1 MKTKLLI
8 ITLALTMFAACGPGP
23 DPVLELQELQLTEEE
38 QILNSR
44 QNQAGIDLLRLHAS
58 DEEENTIISPLSI
71 NIASAMLANGAKNA
85 TQEQILNAI
94 GAEDY
99 SIDFLNDYYAKCIPC
114 FNSPS
119 VDCDLDIHFANGLW
133 LDDDL
138 HPVFNFVKAINRS
151 YWANVDIIDLG
162 TPAAAKVINDWAS
175 LNTKKLIGKVVDET
189 MFNDDTRF
197 VLANAIYF
205 KGCWQSEFKT
215 KNTRKGD
222 FHLADGTTIQTDMM
236 HQTGKFQI
244 GEYVIPNET
253 RYVTTPDARILRM
266 PFRGGYYYMDIIL
279 PNNNI
284 GCADFLDQMLDMEL
298 MDALEKSLVERN
310 EVYVQL
316 PKFTLKD
323 HLDLIPDL
331 KALGMVDVFT
341 DAADLSGIDSTQF
354 LSVGQFLHD
363 TYLEVNEEGA
373 KAAAVTTVIGYTSAA
388 EPTYDFI
395 VDRPFLL
402 FIREAKYGTILF
414 AAKIGHPSK

>member
-1 MKTKLLI
+1 MKPKLFLV
-8 ITLALTMFAACGPGP
+8 ALLTSMLAACGPSP
-23 DPVLELQELQLTEEE
+23 EPVQELQLTEEE

-44 QNQAGIDLLRLHAS
+44 QNQVGIDLLRLHAYT
-58 DEEENTIISPLSI
+58 DEENVIISPLSI

-119 VDCDLDIHFANGLW
+119 IDCDLDIHLANGLW

-138 HPVFNFVKAINRS
+138 HPVSNFVKAINRS

-189 MFNDDTRF
+189 MFNEYTRF

-205 KGCWQSEFKT
+205 KGRWQSMFKPED
-215 KNTRKGD
+215 TRKRD
-222 FHLADGTTIQTDMM
+222 FFLPDSTTIETDMM

-244 GEYVIPNET
+244 GEYVFPNET
-253 RYVTTPDARILRM
+253 RYVTTPDVRMLRM
-266 PFRGGYYYMDIIL
+266 PFSGWGGFYMDIIL
-279 PNNNI
+279 PNGNI
-284 GCADFLDQMLDMEL
+284 SCADFLDHMLDMEVVN
-298 MDALEKSLVERN
+298 ALENSLEEKD
-310 EVYVQL
+310 EVLVQM
-316 PKFTLKD
+316 PKFTLKY
-323 HLDLIPDL
+323 HLNLIPDMQ
-331 KALGMVDVFT
+331 ALGVVDVFT
-341 DAADLSGIDSTQF
+341 DAADLSGIDSTQS
-354 LSVGQFLHD
+354 LYISHFLHD
-363 TYLEVNEEGA
+363 SYLEVNEEGA
-373 KAAAVTTVIGYTSAA
+373 EAAAVTSIGGSIATSVSST
-388 EPTYDFI
+388 PLFL
-395 VDRPFLL
+395 VNRPFLL

-414 AAKIGHPSK
+414 AAKIGNPNK

>member
-8 ITLALTMFAACGPGP
+8 LALVATMFAACGPGP
-23 DPVLELQELQLTEEE
+23 DPVLELQLTEEE

-44 QNQAGIDLLRLHAS
+44 QNQAGIDLLCLHAS

-94 GAEDY
+94 GAEGY
-99 SIDFLNDYYAKCIPC
+99 SIDFLNDYNAKLMKTLPH
-114 FNSPS
+114 
-119 VDCDLDIHFANGLW
+119 LDQTTDMRIANGIW
-133 LDDDL
+133 LDDNL
-138 HPVFNFVKAINRS
+138 RPVENFVEVNKRS
-151 YWANVDIIDLG
+151 YQATVDIIDLNK
-162 TPAAAKVINDWAS
+162 PAAAKVINDWAS
-175 LNTKKLIGKVVDET
+175 LNTKKLIQQVVDES
-189 MFNDDTRF
+189 MFNDYTRF

-205 KGCWQSEFKT
+205 KGMWQNEFK
-215 KNTRKGD
+215 KADTRKGD

-236 HQTGKFQI
+236 HQTGKFRI

-253 RYVTTPDARILRM
+253 RYTTTPDARMLRM
-266 PFRGGYYYMDIIL
+266 PFKGEYYMDIIL

-284 GCADFLDQMLDMEL
+284 SCAYFLDQVLDMEV
-298 MDALEKSLVERN
+298 MDALEKSLTEM
-310 EVYVQL
+310 ETYVQM

-323 HLDLIPDL
+323 HINLIPDMQ
-331 KALGMVDVFT
+331 ALGMVDVFT

-373 KAAAVTTVIGYTSAA
+373 KAAAVTTVIGYTNAA
-388 EPTYDFI
+388 LPAQEFI
-395 VDRPFLL
+395 IDRPFLL

-414 AAKIGHPSK
+414 AAKIGNPSK

>member
-1 MKTKLLI
+1 MKPKLFLV
-8 ITLALTMFAACGPGP
+8 ALLTSMLAACGPSP
-23 DPVLELQELQLTEEE
+23 EPVQELQLTEEE

-58 DEEENTIISPLSI
+58 NEEENTIISPLSI

-85 TQEQILNAI
+85 TLEQIMSTI

-119 VDCDLDIHFANGLW
+119 IDCDLDIHLANGLW

-138 HPVFNFVKAINRS
+138 HPVSNFVKAINRS

-189 MFNDDTRF
+189 MFNEYTRF

-205 KGCWQSEFKT
+205 KGRWQSMFKPED
-215 KNTRKGD
+215 TRKRD
-222 FHLADGTTIQTDMM
+222 FFLPDSTTIETDMM

-244 GEYVIPNET
+244 GEYVFPNET
-253 RYVTTPDARILRM
+253 RYVTTPDVRMLRM
-266 PFRGGYYYMDIIL
+266 PFSGWGGFYMDIIL
-279 PNNNI
+279 PNGKI
-284 GCADFLDQMLDMEL
+284 SCADFLDHMLDMEVVN
-298 MDALEKSLVERN
+298 ALENSLEEKD
-310 EVYVQL
+310 EVLVQM
-316 PKFTLKD
+316 PKFTLKY
-323 HLDLIPDL
+323 HLNLIPDMQ
-331 KALGMVDVFT
+331 ALGVVDVFT
-341 DAADLSGIDSTQF
+341 DAADLSGIDSTQS
-354 LSVGQFLHD
+354 LYISHFLHD
-363 TYLEVNEEGA
+363 SYLEVNEEGA
-373 KAAAVTTVIGYTSAA
+373 EAAAVTSIGGSIATSVSST
-388 EPTYDFI
+388 PLFL
-395 VDRPFLL
+395 VNRPFLL

-414 AAKIGHPSK
+414 AAKIGNPNK

>member
-1 MKTKLLI
+1 MKPKLFLI
-8 ITLALTMFAACGPGP
+8 ALTTTMFAACGSGP
-23 DPVLELQELQLTEEE
+23 EPVLELQLTEEE

-71 NIASAMLANGAKNA
+71 HIASAMLANGAKNA
-85 TQEQILNAI
+85 TQEQILNTI
-94 GAEDY
+94 GAKDY
-99 SIDFLNDYYAKCIPC
+99 SIDFLNDY
-114 FNSPS
+114 NSKLMKILPH
-119 VDCDLDIHFANGLW
+119 LDNTTDMRIANAMW

-138 HPVFNFVKAINRS
+138 HPVENFVE
-151 YWANVDIIDLG
+151 ANKRYYQATVDIIDLS

-175 LNTKKLIGKVVDET
+175 LNTNKLIQQVVDES
-189 MFNDDTRF
+189 MFNEYTRL

-205 KGCWQSEFKT
+205 KGCWQSEFK
-215 KNTRKGD
+215 KADTRKGD

-236 HQTGKFQI
+236 HQTGKFKVSVYI
-244 GEYVIPNET
+244 SSFTG
-253 RYVTTPDARILRM
+253 TPKGRMLRM
-266 PFRGGYYYMDIIL
+266 PFKGEYYMDIIL
-279 PNNNI
+279 PNNEVG
-284 GCADFLDQMLDMEL
+284 GCENYLTHVLGMDEL
-298 MDALEKSLVERN
+298 NALEKTLTEM
-310 EVYVQL
+310 ETYVQM

-323 HLDLIPDL
+323 HINLIPDMQ
-331 KALGMVDVFT
+331 ALGMVDVFT

-373 KAAAVTTVIGYTSAA
+373 KAAAVTTVAVYTNAA
-388 EPTYDFI
+388 LPSTDFI

-414 AAKIGHPSK
+414 AAKIGNPSK